1 MALGREHPAALLQGP
16 PCVLTEATF
25 VHASRL
31 VGPSHGVGVQDPAH
45 HLEDPSIEALV
56 GVDLDQAREVL
67 DSLDHQALAALGLDS
82 RVDAPA
88 LPTHPVTKEPR
99 LRDVIKEDRLRMTPE
114 AKKVLERAVK
124 PNRRKTQVTASQV
137 LAQILT
143 LGSTDPAAALLG
155 ALGVDVAE
163 LASALNV
170 VAPAD

>member
-1 MALGREHPAALLQGP
+1 MSIHSTEPDVQHVWSVYLRASEEARRRGDRRTGTEHLLLAL
-16 PCVLTEATF
+16 
-25 VHASRL
+25 
-31 VGPSHGVGVQDPAH
+31 
-45 HLEDPSIEALV
+45 LEDPSIEALV

-99 LRDVIKEDRLRMTPE
+99 LRDVIKEDRLRMSPE

-137 LAQILT
+137 LAQILN

-170 VAPAD
+170 VASDD

>member
-1 MALGREHPAALLQGP
+1 MSIHSTEPDVQHVWSVYLRASEEARRRGDRRTGTEHLLLAL
-16 PCVLTEATF
+16 
-25 VHASRL
+25 
-31 VGPSHGVGVQDPAH
+31 
-45 HLEDPSIEALV
+45 LEDPSIEALV

-82 RVDAPA
+82 RIDAPA

-99 LRDVIKEDRLRMTPE
+99 LRDVIKEDRLRMSPE

-170 VAPAD
+170 VASDD